1 MSARSR
7 LTTVLA
13 AARRPEH
20 TGENRCVPCAIVNV
34 AIAGLVAVGLAF
46 VLVTPIGL
54 LAFLACLAVIYLR
67 GYLVPGTPELTQQ
80 YFPPWLLALFGK
92 DEPIENGFEVNGR
105 GSMTEA
111 AASGPTTS
119 GAATTGVGAESG
131 TTGPDEPEKSAAV
144 AATDPD
150 DPLFAANVLARG
162 EGTGVDLAPS
172 FRAAWHDRIGSV
184 EEGGVEPA
192 DLRSMFD
199 AEDVGRMGEA
209 SFVLDSS
216 ASVRWESPEAL
227 LADVA
232 AASLLSDRLAGWEN
246 LDRDE
251 RRAALTGLRLFLD
264 RCPACGG
271 AIARGEERVDPCCQ
285 RPHLVVDAACE
296 ECGTPI
302 ADAAVADSGGSA
314 PVRARL
320 LEI

>member
-1 MSARSR
+1 MSTRSR
-7 LTTVLA
+7 LTAVLTGA
-13 AARRPEH
+13 HQPEY
-20 TGENRCVPCAIVNV
+20 TGENRCVPCTIVNV
-34 AIAGLVAVGLAF
+34 AIAALLAVGLAF
-46 VLVTPIGL
+46 VLVSPVGL

-67 GYLVPGTPELTQQ
+67 GYLVPGTPELTQR

-92 DEPIENGFEVNGR
+92 DEPIENGFDVSER
-105 GSMTEA
+105 GSGTEA
-111 AASGPTTS
+111 AAT
-119 GAATTGVGAESG
+119 GAEAESKL
-131 TTGPDEPEKSAAV
+131 TESDESEESTAI
-144 AATDPD
+144 AATDTD
-150 DPLFAANVLARG
+150 EPLFAAGVLAS
-162 EGTGVDLAPS
+162 EGTEIDLAPS
-172 FRAAWHDRIGSV
+172 FRAAWHDRMESV
-184 EEGGVEPA
+184 GERGVEPA
-192 DLRSMFD
+192 DIRSIFD
-199 AEDVGRMGEA
+199 AEDVRQMGEA

-216 ASVRWESPEAL
+216 ASVRWESPETL

-232 AASLLSDRLAGWEN
+232 AASLLADRFAGWEA
-246 LDRDE
+246 LERDG
-251 RRAALTGLRLFLD
+251 RQATLTGLRLFLD